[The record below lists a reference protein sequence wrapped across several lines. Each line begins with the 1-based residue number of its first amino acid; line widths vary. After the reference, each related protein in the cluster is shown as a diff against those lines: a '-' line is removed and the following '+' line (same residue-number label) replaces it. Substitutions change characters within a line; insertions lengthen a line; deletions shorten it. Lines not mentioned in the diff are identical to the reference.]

1 MIRRF
6 TLVAAT
12 LVAVLLGFALPS
24 VAGER
29 QPFDATALAAEQKA
43 GKSIVVHVSAPWC
56 PTCKAQKPILDKL
69 GADPAFKDFVIF
81 ELDFDT
87 GGSAL
92 KALNARSQSTLIVFK
107 GEKETGRSAGDTNA
121 ESIAALFKT
130 AL

>member
-1 MIRRF
+1 MICRF
-6 TLVAAT
+6 TLIAAAFSAL
-12 LVAVLLGFALPS
+12 LVGFAMPAL
-24 VAGER
+24 AADR
-29 QPFDATALAAEQKA
+29 QPFDAAALAAEQKA

-69 GADPAFKDFVIF
+69 AADPAFKDFVVYD
-81 ELDFDT
+81 LDFDT

-121 ESIAALFKT
+121 ESIAALLRT